1 MSSNFKGEFGS
12 MKRARKV
19 PLKLRSPEP
28 VPPKKRAKKTTTT
41 TITTADD
48 DDRKCRRRR
57 QNRNPNG
64 NARRRNTGANAR
76 KTTAIHVVARNEDGG
91 KREEEENAG
100 EGTNLL
106 GFLIEATDCASPV
119 TTDKRETIQNSKTSS
134 DDMKEEA
141 KTTTKSENDD
151 TSTEAKE
158 KEENKEEDKGILR
171 TTRTPP
177 PEPRCVGGAVTTTS
191 AAARVA
197 GAPPS
202 MEEEDET
209 ADEALL
215 LEDENAIIE
224 SIAKAKPKRGVI
236 MFVQWLELLV
246 FDLKSRVAT
255 LKRSKK
261 RAQKAFLRVLK
272 EEKKC
277 SSSSSSANA
286 ANNKRDLK
294 MLHTL
299 EDFWDVELN
308 ETEKSLERARATLDA
323 HKLMLTEEDKEEET
337 NTNPLG
343 VVKKAPAETRVE
355 DKKDGNEDREEEEG
369 GKEREKSIL
378 ASAVAFYRTSLGLAT
393 PVRRRES

>member
-1 MSSNFKGEFGS
+1 
-12 MKRARKV
+12 
-19 PLKLRSPEP
+19 
-28 VPPKKRAKKTTTT
+28 
-41 TITTADD
+41 
-48 DDRKCRRRR
+48 
-57 QNRNPNG
+57 
-64 NARRRNTGANAR
+64 
-76 KTTAIHVVARNEDGG
+76 
-91 KREEEENAG
+91 
-100 EGTNLL
+100 
-106 GFLIEATDCASPV
+106 
-119 TTDKRETIQNSKTSS
+119 
-134 DDMKEEA
+134 
-141 KTTTKSENDD
+141 
-151 TSTEAKE
+151 
-158 KEENKEEDKGILR
+158 
-171 TTRTPP
+171 
-177 PEPRCVGGAVTTTS
+177 
-191 AAARVA
+191 
-197 GAPPS
+197 
-202 MEEEDET
+202 
-209 ADEALL
+209 
-215 LEDENAIIE
+215 
-224 SIAKAKPKRGVI
+224 
-236 MFVQWLELLV
+236 MFVQWLEVLV